1 MDEPGPGGVPRDGPP
16 SYYPTGS
23 ARVSRIGTFLCFLG
37 ALLIAVSFATIA
49 IEYYQLF
56 YGTFPS
62 NINDFELYGA
72 SEATLAGFGL
82 IFVGVGWVLDQ
93 VAVERRVSSPGP
105 AVFGARGTVAFAVF
119 LVGALCAAVSEF
131 WVAYLSFAEYAQ
143 VPITPWKGTYPTFEA
158 LLAVGISLMALGWLA
173 RHLQTLTSMERRPR

>member
-1 MDEPGPGGVPRDGPP
+1 MDEPGPGGVPRAGTIPYQQLPP
-16 SYYPTGS
+16 V
-23 ARVSRIGTFLCFLG
+23 RISRLGTFLCFLG
-37 ALLIAVSFATIA
+37 VLLIAVSFAIIA

-56 YGTFPS
+56 YGTFPT
-62 NINDFELYGA
+62 NVNEFELYAA
-72 SEATLAGFGL
+72 SQATLAAFGL

-105 AVFGARGTVAFAVF
+105 AVFGAWGTAAFAVF

-131 WVAYLSFAEYAQ
+131 WGAYLSFADYAQ

-173 RHLQTLTSMERRPR
+173 RHLQTLTSMERRHR